1 MPTSLAF
8 WDKVAER
15 YDRKTVKGP
24 NYVARIERASAWIG
38 PGASVL
44 DAGCAGGQITL
55 DLAGHVGRV
64 LGIDLSPKLIEIARA
79 RRAELGVGNAR
90 FEAITAEDPSLS
102 PGTFD
107 AITAFSLLHLVD
119 DQSAT
124 LRRFH
129 ELLKPGGTL
138 IVELPCKEDI
148 GLPLRLLIKAM
159 TLVGKAPVVRVYSEA
174 ENRAMFED
182 AGFEVREI
190 KVYNPKSM
198 SRSVLARRRDEDD
211 F

>member
-8 WDKVAER
+8 WDRVAEK

-24 NYVARIERASAWIG
+24 NYAARIERAEAWIG
-38 PGASVL
+38 PSASVL

-55 DLAGHVGRV
+55 DLAGHVDQV
-64 LGIDLSPKLIEIARA
+64 LGIDLSPKLINIARA
-79 RRAELGVGNAR
+79 RQAGLGVTNVR
-90 FEAITAEDPSLS
+90 FEAITAEDVSLL
-102 PGTFD
+102 PGAFE
-107 AITAFSLLHLVD
+107 AITAYSLLHLVD
-119 DQSAT
+119 DQPAT

-148 GLPLRLLIKAM
+148 GLHFRTLIKLI
-159 TLVGKAPVVRVYSEA
+159 TLVGKAPVVTLYREA
-174 ENRAMFED
+174 ENRAMFEH

-190 KVYNPKSM
+190 RVYNPKSM
-198 SRSVLARRRDEDD
+198 SRSVLAIRRD
-211 F
+211 